1 MIDDEMLFREVNQTL
16 RDENDAL
23 RATIESYKS
32 TASPSEVSHSTHH

>member
-1 MIDDEMLFREVNQTL
+1 MFSREVNQTL

-32 TASPSEVSHSTHH
+32 TASPSDVSHSTNH